1 MFLKVNN
8 LLTTK
13 LTLIFKIFTFMGSGW
28 MFAAICLTLF
38 FLDKWKGIIASV
50 SFAITS
56 LVAQSIK
63 NILPNTARPFEYFA
77 QHKIAINFPEGVEK
91 LHWFSF
97 PSGHTVSAF
106 SIFCLL
112 SLLIKNKYASVLF
125 IIIAFLIALSRVY
138 LVAHFVCDTY
148 AGMIVGVELT
158 CVVYWLSEK
167 MNFKRS
173 N

>member
-1 MFLKVNN
+1 
-8 LLTTK
+8 
-13 LTLIFKIFTFMGSGW
+13 MGSGW
-28 MFAAICLTLF
+28 MFAAVCITLF

-56 LVAQSIK
+56 LAAQSTK
-63 NILPNTARPFEYFA
+63 NFLPNVARPFEYFA
-77 QHKIAINFPEGVEK
+77 QQNIAINFPEGVEK

-112 SLLIKNKYASVLF
+112 SLLIKNKYASVFF

-138 LVAHFVCDTY
+138 LVAHFVRDTY
-148 AGMIVGVELT
+148 AGMIIGVELT
-158 CVVYWLSEK
+158 CIVHYWFTTKLQK
-167 MNFKRS
+167 QF
-173 N
+173 